1 MRLLLNGGGSTE
13 QLIPT
18 MTKLNEIIDHNKP
31 MLYVPLAMDE
41 FEHPYDDC
49 YEWFNK
55 QITNIEIPSL
65 DMSRTFKELA
75 SKDLNDYSAIFIG
88 GGNTYKLLKG
98 LKESGTF
105 DKIQE
110 YIRNNGIVVGCSAGA
125 VILGKDIDIIA
136 SMDPNDV
143 KLTDTKGFD
152 VLSGVSVFPHYINLK
167 SKLTDEENQA
177 RIDKFTNSII
187 EFTLK
192 NGDVYAIPEEDTIY
206 IDGTN
211 VETIQ
216 VKYYNSGEK
225 GWNYSGTTGWHTV
238 SNKTT
243 GSTSFYAV
251 LVDTGGT
258 YQQNWNVYDTSATFY
273 LTVDPAK
280 SELGGISNF
289 TIGSAIPISITKYS
303 IFLTV

>member
-31 MLYVPLAMDE
+31 ILYVPLAMDE
-41 FEHPYDDC
+41 VEHPYDDC
-49 YEWFNK
+49 YEWFSK
-55 QITNIEIPSL
+55 QITNVVVLRL
-65 DMSRTFKELA
+65 DMARSFEDLA
-75 SKDLNDYSAIFIG
+75 SKNLNEYSAIFIG

-98 LKESGTF
+98 LKESGAF
-105 DKIQE
+105 DNIQE
-110 YIRNNGIVVGCSAGA
+110 YIQNNGIVVGCSAGA
-125 VILGKDIDIIA
+125 VVCGKDIDIIA

-152 VLSGVSVFPHYINLK
+152 VLSGTSVFPHYINLK

-211 VETIQ
+211 VEIIGTRNYFYFKEGVRQ
-216 VKYYNSGEK
+216 EFELVNSYSK
-225 GWNYSGTTGWHTV
+225 KNKINNY
-238 SNKTT
+238 K
-243 GSTSFYAV
+243 
-251 LVDTGGT
+251 
-258 YQQNWNVYDTSATFY
+258 
-273 LTVDPAK
+273 
-280 SELGGISNF
+280 
-289 TIGSAIPISITKYS
+289 
-303 IFLTV
+303 